1 MSDRTS
7 ETGSMIASSTMAART
22 AAENSHALPADE
34 VLARL
39 GTDPARGLSTAE
51 ARSRLVRWGRNE
63 LPSIPSVPAWRRLL
77 AQFNSPLVLLLLGAC
92 AVSLGVWW
100 FEGAVHAPYEALAIL
115 AIVVANAILGFAQEE
130 RAGRAVAALRKMTA
144 ALALV
149 IRDGARASV
158 PAAEVVPGDLL
169 IIEEGAKIAADAR
182 LIQSVSLQTAEAA
195 LTGESA
201 PVEKTVDPVAAGAGV
216 SDRANMIFS
225 GTAATYG
232 HGLAVVTA
240 TGADAEIGR
249 VAALLAATE
258 SPPTPLQR
266 QLDRVGK
273 VLGTV
278 VIGIAVIVAATTLL
292 VEQVF
297 TPAALVGVLLF
308 AIALAVAA
316 VPEGLSAVTTV
327 VLSLGMQRMAKRNA
341 IVRTLAA
348 VETLGSATVICTD
361 KTGTLTRNEM
371 TVRALATASGEVRFS
386 GTGYAP
392 EGELE
397 AGDGGF
403 AQGALRREVEWALTA
418 GQLCNNAAV
427 VEQDGHWTLLGDPS
441 EGALKVAAAKAGLE
455 AARLEARYARLGE
468 VPFSSERKLMSTAHA
483 DSEQTQ
489 RVLLMTKG
497 APDVLLA
504 RCTYEQSGDAERA
517 LSAARRA
524 EIHAGIE
531 RLAGQALRTIGL
543 AYRVLPAATQAH
555 AQAEQGMVWLGVAG
569 MIDPPRPEAVAAV
582 RAAHEAGVRVVMI
595 TGDHPATAVAIARE
609 LDIAGPDERA
619 LLGSELARMSAADL
633 AAAAERT
640 HVYARVSPEH
650 KLAIVRA
657 LHARGE
663 IVAMTG
669 DGVNDAPALKAADIG
684 IAMGITGTDVA
695 KESADIVLAD
705 DNFASIVAAIEE
717 GRAIYANIQKFLRY
731 LLASN
736 LGEVLAMFFGVVL
749 ARQLGLVAGNGE
761 ALLLPLLA
769 TQILWVNLVTD
780 SLPALAVGV
789 DPPDAGLM
797 RRAPREP
804 RTGVITVR
812 MWYGIAL
819 AAAVIGAGTLLTLDA
834 GLPGGLIAGS
844 GPVEYARTLAFNTL
858 VIYQLYAVF
867 CARSDE
873 ESVLRGLFRNAWLWL
888 AVAAGLA
895 LQAVVIYLPAL
906 QRAFGTVALDAGDWL
921 LCAGVAF
928 TVVIARETGK
938 AWWRSVD
945 RGRVVKPA

>member
-1 MSDRTS
+1 
-7 ETGSMIASSTMAART
+7 MAPPPAV
-22 AAENSHALPADE
+22 ENAHALPVSE

-39 GTDPARGLSTAE
+39 GTDPARGLCATV
-51 ARSRLVRWGRNE
+51 ARSRLAHWGRNE
-63 LPSIPSVPAWRRLL
+63 LPSAAPIARWRRLL
-77 AQFNSPLVLLLLGAC
+77 AQFNSPLVLLLLAAC
-92 AVSLGVWW
+92 AISLGVWW
-100 FEGAVHAPYEALAIL
+100 FEGAAHVPYEALAIL
-115 AIVVANAILGFAQEE
+115 AIVVANAVLGFVQEE

-149 IRDGARASV
+149 IRDGERQSV

-169 IIEEGAKIAADAR
+169 LVEEGTRIAADAR
-182 LIQSVSLQTAEAA
+182 VIRSVSLQTAEAA
-195 LTGESA
+195 LTGESS
-201 PVEKTVDPVAAGAGV
+201 PVEKIVDPIAAGAALP
-216 SDRANMIFS
+216 DRANMIFS

-240 TGADAEIGR
+240 TGPDAEIGR

-266 QLDRVGK
+266 QLDKVGK
-273 VLGTV
+273 VLGAV
-278 VIGIAVIVAATTLL
+278 VIAIAVIVAATTL
-292 VEQVF
+292 VTQQIF

-316 VPEGLSAVTTV
+316 VPEGLGAVTTV

-371 TVRALATASGEVRFS
+371 TLRALVTATGEIRFS

-392 EGELE
+392 EGGLE
-397 AGDGGF
+397 AGDRHL
-403 AQGALRREVEWALTA
+403 AEGALRREAEWALTA
-418 GQLCNNAAV
+418 GELCNNAAV
-427 VEQDGHWTLLGDPS
+427 VERGGRWTVLGDPS
-441 EGALKVAAAKAGLE
+441 EGALKVAATKAGLDP
-455 AARLEARYARLGE
+455 ARLKARFARIGE

-483 DSEQTQ
+483 DSEQAD

-504 RCTYEQSGDAERA
+504 RCTHERSGDAESA

-524 EIHAGIE
+524 EIQASID
-531 RLAGQALRTIGL
+531 RLAGQALRTMGL
-543 AYRVLPAATQAH
+543 AYRVLPAATRPH
-555 AQAEQGMVWLGVAG
+555 AEAEQELVWLGVAG

-582 RAAHEAGVRVVMI
+582 RAAHDAGVRVVMI
-595 TGDHPATAVAIARE
+595 TGDHPATAVAVARE
-609 LDIAGPDERA
+609 LDIARPDERA
-619 LLGSELARMSAADL
+619 LVGSEFARMSDADL
-633 AAAAERT
+633 AVAAAHT
-640 HVYARVSPEH
+640 NVYARVSPEH

-663 IVAMTG
+663 IVAVTG

-705 DNFASIVAAIEE
+705 DNFASIVSAIEE

-731 LLASN
+731 LLSAN
-736 LGEVLAMFFGVVL
+736 LGEVLVMFFGVVL
-749 ARQLGLVAGNGE
+749 AGLLGLAAGRGE
-761 ALLLPLLA
+761 ALVLPLVA
-769 TQILWVNLVTD
+769 TQILWINLVTD
-780 SLPALAVGV
+780 SFPALAVGV

-797 RRAPREP
+797 RRAPRDP
-804 RTGVITVR
+804 RAGVITPR
-812 MWYGIAL
+812 MWCGIAL

-858 VIYQLYAVF
+858 VAYELYDVF
-867 CARSDE
+867 GARYDE
-873 ESVLRGLFRNAWLWL
+873 ESVVRGLFRNAWLWL
-888 AVAAGLA
+888 AVAAGLG
-895 LQAVVIYLPAL
+895 LQAAVIYLPAL
-906 QRAFGTVALDAGDWL
+906 QRAFGTVALGAGDWL
-921 LCAGVAF
+921 LCAGVAS
-928 TVVIARETGK
+928 TVVFAREAGK
-938 AWWRSVD
+938 AWWRRVD
-945 RGRVVKPA
+945 RRRAAELS

>member
-1 MSDRTS
+1 MTS
-7 ETGSMIASSTMAART
+7 RPT
-22 AAENSHALPADE
+22 AENAHALPVSE

-39 GTDPARGLSTAE
+39 ASDPARGLSAAE
-51 ARSRLVRWGRNE
+51 AGSRLVRWGRNE
-63 LPSIPSVPAWRRLL
+63 LPSAPPVPAWQRLL
-77 AQFNSPLVLLLLGAC
+77 AQFNSPLVLLLLAAC
-92 AVSLGVWW
+92 AISLAVWW
-100 FEGAVHAPYEALAIL
+100 YEGAVHAPYEALAIL
-115 AIVVANAILGFAQEE
+115 AIVVANAVLGFLQEE
-130 RAGRAVAALRKMTA
+130 RAGHAVAALRKMTA

-169 IIEEGAKIAADAR
+169 LIEEGAKIAADAR
-182 LIQSVSLQTAEAA
+182 VIQSVSLQTAEAA

-201 PVEKTVDPVAAGAGV
+201 PVEKNVDPVAVGAALP
-216 SDRANMIFS
+216 DRANMIFS

-240 TGADAEIGR
+240 TGLDAEIGR
-249 VAALLAATE
+249 VAALLAATK

-266 QLDRVGK
+266 QLDQVGK
-273 VLGTV
+273 VLGAA
-278 VIGIAVIVAATTLL
+278 VIAIAVIVAATTLL

-371 TVRALATASGEVRFS
+371 TVRALVTSGGEIRFS

-397 AGDGGF
+397 AGESGL

-418 GQLCNNAAV
+418 GHLCNNAAV
-427 VEQDGHWTLLGDPS
+427 VEQGGHWTVLGDPS

-455 AARLEARYARLGE
+455 PARLESRFARVGE

-483 DSEQTQ
+483 DSEQTE

-504 RCTYEQSGDAERA
+504 RCTHQQCGTAENA
-517 LSAARRA
+517 LTAARRA
-524 EIHAGIE
+524 EIQASID

-543 AYRVLPAATQAH
+543 AYRVLPAAAQAH
-555 AQAEQGMVWLGVAG
+555 AQAEQELVWLGVAG

-582 RAAHEAGVRVVMI
+582 RAAHDAGVRVVMI

-619 LLGSELARMSAADL
+619 LLGSDLAGMSDADL
-633 AAAAERT
+633 AAAAHT
-640 HVYARVSPEH
+640 NVYARVSPEH

-657 LHARGE
+657 LHASGA

-705 DNFASIVAAIEE
+705 DNFASIVSAIEE

-749 ARQLGLVAGNGE
+749 ARQLGLVAGSGE

-797 RRAPREP
+797 RRAPRDP
-804 RTGVITVR
+804 RVGVITAR

-819 AAAVIGAGTLLTLDA
+819 AAVVIGAGTLLTLDA
-834 GLPGGLIAGS
+834 GLPGGLIAGG

-873 ESVLRGLFRNAWLWL
+873 ESVLRGLFRNMWLWL

-895 LQAVVIYLPAL
+895 LQAAVIYLPAL

-928 TVVIARETGK
+928 TVVIARESGK

-945 RGRVVKPA
+945 RRATVRLA

>member
-1 MSDRTS
+1 
-7 ETGSMIASSTMAART
+7 
-22 AAENSHALPADE
+22 
-34 VLARL
+34 
-39 GTDPARGLSTAE
+39 
-51 ARSRLVRWGRNE
+51 
-63 LPSIPSVPAWRRLL
+63 
-77 AQFNSPLVLLLLGAC
+77 
-92 AVSLGVWW
+92 
-100 FEGAVHAPYEALAIL
+100 
-115 AIVVANAILGFAQEE
+115 
-130 RAGRAVAALRKMTA
+130 
-144 ALALV
+144 
-149 IRDGARASV
+149 
-158 PAAEVVPGDLL
+158 
-169 IIEEGAKIAADAR
+169 
-182 LIQSVSLQTAEAA
+182 
-195 LTGESA
+195 LTGESS
-201 PVEKTVDPVAAGAGV
+201 PVEKIVGAVAAGAALP
-216 SDRANMIFS
+216 DRANMIFS
-225 GTAATYG
+225 GTVASYG
-232 HGLAVVTA
+232 HGLAVATA
-240 TGADAEIGR
+240 TGPDAEIGR
-249 VAALLAATE
+249 VATLLAATE
-258 SPPTPLQR
+258 SPPTPLER

-273 VLGTV
+273 VLGAV
-278 VIGIAVIVAATTLL
+278 VIAIAVVVAATTLL
-292 VEQVF
+292 VGQVF
-297 TPAALVGVLLF
+297 TPAAFVGVLLF

-371 TVRALATASGEVRFS
+371 TLRALVTASGEIRFS

-397 AGDGGF
+397 AGDRRL
-403 AQGALRREVEWALTA
+403 AQGALRLPQGELRREAEWALTA
-418 GQLCNNAAV
+418 GQLCNNAAIL
-427 VEQDGHWTLLGDPS
+427 ERGGRWTVLGDPT
-441 EGALKVAAAKAGLE
+441 EGALKVAAVKARLDSV
-455 AARLEARYARLGE
+455 RLEARFARVGE

-483 DSEQTQ
+483 DDEQPQ

-504 RCTYEQSGDAERA
+504 RCTHEQRGDAERA
-517 LSAARRA
+517 LGTARRA
-524 EIHAGIE
+524 EIQASID
-531 RLAGQALRTIGL
+531 RLAAQALRTMGL
-543 AYRVLPAATQAH
+543 AYRVLPAEAQ
-555 AQAEQGMVWLGVAG
+555 AQAEAERELVWLGVAG

-582 RAAHEAGVRVVMI
+582 RAAHDAGVRVVMI

-619 LLGSELARMSAADL
+619 LLGSAFAGMSDADL
-633 AAAAERT
+633 AAAAAHT
-640 HVYARVSPEH
+640 NVYARVSPEH

-731 LLASN
+731 LLSAN

-749 ARQLGLVAGNGE
+749 AGLLGLATGRGE
-761 ALLLPLLA
+761 ALVLPLLA
-769 TQILWVNLVTD
+769 TQILWINLVTD

-789 DPPDAGLM
+789 DPPDTGLM
-797 RRAPREP
+797 RRPPRDP
-804 RTGVITVR
+804 QLGVITPR
-812 MWYGIAL
+812 MWCGIAL
-819 AAAVIGAGTLLTLDA
+819 AAAVIGTGTLLTLDA
-834 GLPGGLIAGS
+834 GFPGGLIPGR

-858 VIYQLYAVF
+858 VAYEFFDVF
-867 CARSDE
+867 GARSDE
-873 ESVLRGLFRNAWLWL
+873 ESVVRGLFRNTWLWL

-895 LQAVVIYLPAL
+895 LQAAVIYLPAL

-921 LCAGVAF
+921 LCAAVAS
-928 TVVIARETGK
+928 TVVIARESGK
-938 AWWRSVD
+938 AWWRGVD
-945 RGRVVKPA
+945 RRRAAGSGRAG

>member
-1 MSDRTS
+1 
-7 ETGSMIASSTMAART
+7 MAPRPAV
-22 AAENSHALPADE
+22 ENAHALPLSE
-34 VLARL
+34 VLTRL
-39 GTDPARGLSTAE
+39 ETDPARGLSAAQ
-51 ARSRLVRWGRNE
+51 ARSRLAFFGRNE
-63 LPSIPSVPAWRRLL
+63 LPSAPPVPAWRRLL
-77 AQFNSPLVLLLLGAC
+77 AQFTSPLVLLLLAAC

-100 FEGAVHAPYEALAIL
+100 YEGAAHAPYEAIAIL

-130 RAGRAVAALRKMTA
+130 RAGRAVAALRNMTA
-144 ALALV
+144 AQALV
-149 IRDGARASV
+149 VRDGGRASV

-169 IIEEGAKIAADAR
+169 VVEEGAKIAADAR
-182 LIQSVSLQTAEAA
+182 VIHSVSLQTAEAA
-195 LTGESA
+195 LTGEST
-201 PVEKTVDPVAAGAGV
+201 PVEKSVEPVAAGAALP
-216 SDRANMIFS
+216 DRTNMIFS
-225 GTAATYG
+225 GTTATYG
-232 HGLAVVTA
+232 RGLAVVTA
-240 TGADAEIGR
+240 TGRDAEIGR
-249 VAALLAATE
+249 IAELLATTE

-266 QLDRVGK
+266 QLDTVGK
-273 VLGTV
+273 VLGAA
-278 VIGIAVIVAATTLL
+278 VIAIAVVVAATTLL

-371 TVRALATASGEVRFS
+371 TVRTLVTASGVVRFS

-392 EGELE
+392 EGGLE
-397 AGDGGF
+397 AGEPGL
-403 AQGALRREVEWALTA
+403 AQGALRRPQGTLRLEVELALTV

-427 VEQDGHWTLLGDPS
+427 AEHGGRWTVLGDPS

-455 AARLEARYARLGE
+455 AGRLEARLARVGE

-483 DSEQTQ
+483 DGEQPQ

-504 RCTYEQSGDAERA
+504 RCTHEQSGDARRA
-517 LSAARRA
+517 LDAVRRA
-524 EIHAGIE
+524 EIHASIE
-531 RLAGQALRTIGL
+531 RLAAQALRTIGL
-543 AYRVLPAATQAH
+543 AYRVLPPKAKAH
-555 AQAEQGMVWLGVAG
+555 AQAEQELVWLGVAG
-569 MIDPPRPEAVAAV
+569 MIDPPRAEAVAAV
-582 RAAHEAGVRVVMI
+582 RAAHDAGVRVVMI

-609 LDIAGPDERA
+609 LDIAGPVERA
-619 LLGSELARMSAADL
+619 LLGSDLAGMSDADL
-633 AAAAERT
+633 AAAAAHT
-640 HVYARVSPEH
+640 NVYARVSPEH

-657 LHARGE
+657 LHASGA

-731 LLASN
+731 LLGSN

-749 ARQLGLVAGNGE
+749 ARQLGLVAGSGE
-761 ALLLPLLA
+761 ALVLPLLA

-797 RRAPREP
+797 RRAPRDP
-804 RTGVITVR
+804 QVGVITAR

-819 AAAVIGAGTLLTLDA
+819 AAAVIGAGTLLMLDA
-834 GLPGGLIAGS
+834 GLPGGLIAGRGS
-844 GPVEYARTLAFNTL
+844 VEYARTLAFNTL
-858 VIYQLYAVF
+858 VVYQLYAVF

-873 ESVLRGLFRNAWLWL
+873 QSVSCGLFRNAWLWL
-888 AVAAGLA
+888 AVAAGFG
-895 LQAVVIYLPAL
+895 LQAAVIYLPGL
-906 QRAFGTVALDAGDWL
+906 RRAFGTVALDAADWL

-928 TVVIARETGK
+928 TVVIVRESGK
-938 AWWRSVD
+938 AWWRGVD
-945 RGRVVKPA
+945 RRRALKPA

>member
-1 MSDRTS
+1 
-7 ETGSMIASSTMAART
+7 MAPRPAV
-22 AAENSHALPADE
+22 ENAHALPVSE

-39 GTDPARGLSTAE
+39 GTDPARGLSAAE
-51 ARSRLVRWGRNE
+51 ARSRLERWGRNE
-63 LPSIPSVPAWRRLL
+63 LPSAPPVPSWRRLL
-77 AQFNSPLVLLLLGAC
+77 AQFNTPLVLLLLAAC
-92 AVSLGVWW
+92 AISLVVWW
-100 FEGAVHAPYEALAIL
+100 FEGAVNAPYEALAIL
-115 AIVVANAILGFAQEE
+115 AIVVANAILGFVQEE
-130 RAGRAVAALRKMTA
+130 RAGRAVAALREMTA

-149 IRDGARASV
+149 MRDGARASV

-169 IIEEGAKIAADAR
+169 TIEEGAKIAADAR
-182 LIQSVSLQTAEAA
+182 VLESVTLQTAEAA

-201 PVEKTVDPVAAGAGV
+201 PVEKIADPIAAGAGI

-273 VLGTV
+273 VLGAV
-278 VIGIAVIVAATTLL
+278 VIAIAVIVAATTLL
-292 VEQVF
+292 MEQVF
-297 TPAALVGVLLF
+297 TTAALVGVLLF

-341 IVRTLAA
+341 IVRTLAS

-371 TVRALATASGEVRFS
+371 TVRALVTASGEARFS

-392 EGELE
+392 EGQLE
-397 AGDGGF
+397 AGERGLAQG
-403 AQGALRREVEWALTA
+403 ALRLPQGALRREVEWALTV
-418 GQLCNNAAV
+418 GQLCNNAAL
-427 VEQDGHWTLLGDPS
+427 VEQSGHWTVLGDPL
-441 EGALKVAAAKAGLE
+441 EGALKVAAAKAGIE
-455 AARLEARYARLGE
+455 AAPIGARFARVGE

-483 DSEQTQ
+483 DGE
-489 RVLLMTKG
+489 RPERLLLMTKG

-504 RCTYEQSGDAERA
+504 RCTHEQRGDTESA
-517 LSAARRA
+517 LTAARRA
-524 EIHAGIE
+524 EIQSSID

-543 AYRVLPAATQAH
+543 AYRVLPPAAQPR
-555 AQAEQGMVWLGVAG
+555 AQAEQQLVWLGVAG
-569 MIDPPRPEAVAAV
+569 MIDPPRAEALAAV
-582 RAAHEAGVRVVMI
+582 RAAHDAGVRVVMI

-619 LLGSELARMSAADL
+619 LLGSAFAGMSDAEL
-633 AAAAERT
+633 AAAAAHT
-640 HVYARVSPEH
+640 NVYARVSPEH

-657 LHARGE
+657 LHASGA

-749 ARQLGLVAGNGE
+749 ARQLGLVAGSGE

-789 DPPDAGLM
+789 DPADAGLM
-797 RRAPREP
+797 RRAPRDP
-804 RTGVITVR
+804 RTGVITAR

-819 AAAVIGAGTLLTLDA
+819 AAAVIGAGTLLMLDA

-873 ESVLRGLFRNAWLWL
+873 ESVSRGLFRNGWLWL
-888 AVAAGLA
+888 AVAAGIA
-895 LQAVVIYLPAL
+895 LQAAVIYLPAL
-906 QRAFGTVALDAGDWL
+906 QRAFGTVALGAGDWL
-921 LCAGVAF
+921 LCAAVAS
-928 TVVIARETGK
+928 TVVFAREGGK

-945 RGRVVKPA
+945 RRNPVRLS

>member
-1 MSDRTS
+1 MTPRP
-7 ETGSMIASSTMAART
+7 AV
-22 AAENSHALPADE
+22 ENAHALPVRE

-39 GTDPARGLSTAE
+39 GTDPARGLSDAE
-51 ARSRLVRWGRNE
+51 ARSRLAQWGRNE
-63 LPSIPSVPAWRRLL
+63 LPSTPPVPAWRRLL
-77 AQFNSPLVLLLLGAC
+77 AQFTSPLVLLLLAAC
-92 AVSLGVWW
+92 AISLGVWW
-100 FEGAVHAPYEALAIL
+100 YEGAAHAPYEALAIL
-115 AIVVANAILGFAQEE
+115 AIVVANAILGFVQEE
-130 RAGRAVAALRKMTA
+130 RAGRAVAALREMTA

-169 IIEEGAKIAADAR
+169 TIEEGAKIAADAR
-182 LIQSVSLQTAEAA
+182 VIQSVSLQTAEAA
-195 LTGESA
+195 LTGESS
-201 PVEKTVDPVAAGAGV
+201 PVEKTVDPVAASAAV
-216 SDRANMIFS
+216 SDRGNMIFS
-225 GTAATYG
+225 GTTATYG
-232 HGLAVVTA
+232 RGLAVVTA

-266 QLDRVGK
+266 QLDTVGK
-273 VLGTV
+273 VLGAV

-292 VEQVF
+292 VEQVY

-316 VPEGLSAVTTV
+316 VPEGLGAVTTV

-371 TVRALATASGEVRFS
+371 TLRALVTASGEVRVS

-392 EGELE
+392 EGVLE
-397 AGDGGF
+397 AGGQRL
-403 AQGALRREVEWALTA
+403 AEGALRREAEWALTA
-418 GQLCNNAAV
+418 GHLCNNAAV
-427 VEQDGHWTLLGDPS
+427 VDHGGRWNVLGDPS
-441 EGALKVAAAKAGLE
+441 EGALKVAAAKAGLDP
-455 AARLEARYARLGE
+455 ARLEARFARSGE

-483 DSEQTQ
+483 DAERPE

-504 RCTYEQSGDAERA
+504 RCTREQSGDAERS
-517 LSAARRA
+517 LTTARRA
-524 EIHAGIE
+524 EIQASIE

-543 AYRVLPAATQAH
+543 AYRVLPAAAQTHAH
-555 AQAEQGMVWLGVAG
+555 AEQDLVWLGVAG
-569 MIDPPRPEAVAAV
+569 IIDPPRPEAVAAV
-582 RAAHEAGVRVVMI
+582 RAAHDAGVRVVMI

-609 LDIAGPDERA
+609 LDIAGPHDRA
-619 LLGSELARMSAADL
+619 LLGAELGRMSEVDL
-633 AAAAERT
+633 AVAAAHT
-640 HVYARVSPEH
+640 NVYARVSPEH

-731 LLASN
+731 LLSAN

-749 ARQLGLVAGNGE
+749 AGLLGLVAGSGE
-761 ALLLPLLA
+761 ALVLPLLA
-769 TQILWVNLVTD
+769 TQILWINLVTD
-780 SLPALAVGV
+780 GFPALAVGV

-797 RRAPREP
+797 RRAPRDP
-804 RTGVITVR
+804 QMAVITPR
-812 MWYGIAL
+812 MWLGIAL

-834 GLPGGLIAGS
+834 GLPGGLIAGR

-858 VIYQLYAVF
+858 VIYELYDVF

-873 ESVLRGLFRNAWLWL
+873 ESVVRGLFRNAWLWL
-888 AVAAGLA
+888 AVGAGLV
-895 LQAVVIYLPAL
+895 LQAAVIYLPGL

-921 LCAGVAF
+921 LCASVAF
-928 TVVIARETGK
+928 TVVIARESGK

-945 RGRVVKPA
+945 RRNAARAS

>member
-1 MSDRTS
+1 M
-7 ETGSMIASSTMAART
+7 MATRPRV
-22 AAENSHALPADE
+22 ESPHALPLSE

-39 GTDPARGLSTAE
+39 ETDPARGLSAAQ
-51 ARSRLVRWGRNE
+51 ARLRLERWGRNE
-63 LPSIPSVPAWRRLL
+63 LPSAPPVSPWRRLL
-77 AQFNSPLVLLLLGAC
+77 GQFNSPLVLLLLAAC
-92 AVSLGVWW
+92 AISLGVWW
-100 FEGAVHAPYEALAIL
+100 FEGALHAPYEALAIL
-115 AIVVANAILGFAQEE
+115 AIVLANAILGFVQEE
-130 RAGRAVAALRKMTA
+130 RAGQAVAALRKMTA

-149 IRDGARASV
+149 VRDGERASV
-158 PAAEVVPGDLL
+158 PAAELVPGDLL
-169 IIEEGAKIAADAR
+169 TIEEGAKIAADAR
-182 LIQSVSLQTAEAA
+182 VIQSVSLQTAEAA

-201 PVEKTVDPVAAGAGV
+201 PVEKITDPVTAGAAV
-216 SDRANMIFS
+216 SDRVNMIFS

-232 HGLAVVTA
+232 RGLAIVTA
-240 TGADAEIGR
+240 TGAEAEIGR

-266 QLDRVGK
+266 QLDTVGK
-273 VLGTV
+273 VLGAA
-278 VIGIAVIVAATTLL
+278 VIAIAVIVAATTLL
-292 VEQVF
+292 VEQVY

-327 VLSLGMQRMAKRNA
+327 VLSLGMQRMAQRNA

-371 TVRALATASGEVRFS
+371 TVRALVTASGEVRFS

-392 EGELE
+392 EGGLE
-397 AGDGGF
+397 SGERRLAEGV
-403 AQGALRREVEWALTA
+403 LRREVEWALTA

-427 VEQDGHWTLLGDPS
+427 VEQDGHWTVLGDPS

-455 AARLEARYARLGE
+455 AGRLEARFARVGE

-483 DSEQTQ
+483 DSEQPE
-489 RVLLMTKG
+489 RLLLMTKG

-504 RCTYEQSGDAERA
+504 RCTREQCGAAENA
-517 LSAARRA
+517 LDAARRA
-524 EIHAGIE
+524 EIHASIE

-543 AYRVLPAATQAH
+543 ACRALPAAAQP
-555 AQAEQGMVWLGVAG
+555 QAEQEQELVWLGVAG
-569 MIDPPRPEAVAAV
+569 MIDPPRAEAVAAV
-582 RAAHEAGVRVVMI
+582 RAAHQAGVRVVMI

-609 LDIAGPDERA
+609 LGIAGPDERA
-619 LLGSELARMSAADL
+619 LLGTALAGMSAAEL
-633 AAAAERT
+633 AAAAAHT
-640 HVYARVSPEH
+640 NVYARVSPEH

-657 LHARGE
+657 LHASGA

-749 ARQLGLVAGNGE
+749 ARQLGLVAGSGE
-761 ALLLPLLA
+761 ALVLPLLA

-789 DPPDAGLM
+789 DPPDAGMM
-797 RRAPREP
+797 RRAPRDP
-804 RTGVITVR
+804 RVGVITPR

-834 GLPGGLIAGS
+834 GLRGGLIAGS
-844 GPVEYARTLAFNTL
+844 GSIEYARTLAFNTL
-858 VIYQLYAVF
+858 VVYQLYAVF

-873 ESVLRGLFRNAWLWL
+873 QSVVRGLLRNAWLWL

-895 LQAVVIYLPAL
+895 LQAAVIYLPAL
-906 QRAFGTVALDAGDWL
+906 QRAFGTVALGAGDWL

-928 TVVIARETGK
+928 TVVIAREAGK
-938 AWWRSVD
+938 TWWRSVD
-945 RGRVVKPA
+945 RRGAVGAA

>member
-1 MSDRTS
+1 M
-7 ETGSMIASSTMAART
+7 MAPRP
-22 AAENSHALPADE
+22 AAENAHALPVSE

-39 GTDPARGLSTAE
+39 GTDPARGLSAAE
-51 ARSRLVRWGRNE
+51 ARSRLARWGHNE
-63 LPSIPSVPAWRRLL
+63 LPSTSAVPLWQRLL
-77 AQFNSPLVLLLLGAC
+77 SQFNSPLVLLLLAAC
-92 AVSLGVWW
+92 AISLGVWW
-100 FEGAVHAPYEALAIL
+100 FEDPAHAPYEALAIL

-149 IRDGARASV
+149 IRDGERASM

-169 IIEEGAKIAADAR
+169 MIEEGAKIPADAR
-182 LIQSVSLQTAEAA
+182 VIQSVSLQTAEAA
-195 LTGESA
+195 LTGESS
-201 PVEKTVDPVAAGAGV
+201 PVEKIVGPVAAGAALP
-216 SDRANMIFS
+216 DRANMLFS

-232 HGLAVVTA
+232 RGLAVVTA
-240 TGADAEIGR
+240 TGSDAEIGR

-273 VLGTV
+273 VLGAA
-278 VIGIAVIVAATTLL
+278 VIAIAVIVAATTLL
-292 VEQVF
+292 MEQVF

-316 VPEGLSAVTTV
+316 VPEGLGAVTTV

-371 TVRALATASGEVRFS
+371 TLRALVTSSGEIRFS
-386 GTGYAP
+386 GAGYAP
-392 EGELE
+392 EGELA
-397 AGDGGF
+397 AGDRPL
-403 AQGALRREVEWALTA
+403 AEGALRREAELALTA
-418 GQLCNNAAV
+418 GHLCNNAVV
-427 VEQDGHWTLLGDPS
+427 VERGGRWTVLGDPS

-455 AARLEARYARLGE
+455 TERLEARFARVGE

-483 DSEQTQ
+483 DSEQAD

-497 APDVLLA
+497 APDLLLE
-504 RCTYEQSGDAERA
+504 RCTHEQSGDAESA
-517 LSAARRA
+517 LTATRRA
-524 EIHAGIE
+524 EIRASID

-543 AYRVLPAATQAH
+543 AYRVLPAA
-555 AQAEQGMVWLGVAG
+555 AQPQPKAEQELVWLGVAG
-569 MIDPPRPEAVAAV
+569 MIDPPCPEAVAAV
-582 RAAHEAGVRVVMI
+582 RAAHDAGVRVVMI
-595 TGDHPATAVAIARE
+595 TGDHPATAVAVARE

-619 LLGSELARMSAADL
+619 LLGSEFARMSDADL
-633 AAAAERT
+633 AAAAEHT
-640 HVYARVSPEH
+640 NVYARVSPEH

-705 DNFASIVAAIEE
+705 DNFASIVSAIEE

-731 LLASN
+731 LLSAN

-749 ARQLGLVAGNGE
+749 ARLLGLAAGSGE

-797 RRAPREP
+797 RRAPRDP
-804 RTGVITVR
+804 RAGVITPR

-834 GLPGGLIAGS
+834 GFPGGLIAGS

-858 VIYQLYAVF
+858 VVYEIYAVF

-888 AVAAGLA
+888 AVVAALA
-895 LQAVVIYLPAL
+895 LQAAVIYLPAL

-921 LCAGVAF
+921 LCAAVAS
-928 TVVIARETGK
+928 TVVFAREACK

-945 RGRVVKPA
+945 RRSAVRLS